1 MHYALCD
8 YVLDIVQ
15 NAVEA
20 DSREVRIEF
29 AESEEAI
36 SIVVSDDGR
45 GMTAEERERALD
57 PFYSDG
63 TKHVKR
69 KVGLGLPFLAQAV
82 AQAGGEWS
90 LESER
95 GKGTTVSFRFPK
107 GNVDC
112 PPIGD
117 VPGLFLSALS
127 LPGGHEMVV
136 RRVKPTS
143 AGETGG
149 GSSEYEL
156 RRSELSE
163 AVGGL
168 ERVASLALLR
178 EYLESQE
185 ENIEPDA

>member
-1 MHYALCD
+1 VHYALCD
-8 YVLDIVQ
+8 YVLDIAQ

-20 DSREVRIEF
+20 GAGAVRIELD
-29 AESEEAI
+29 ESEE
-36 SIVVSDDGR
+36 SVRVSVSDDGR
-45 GMTAEERERALD
+45 GMSATERERALD

-63 TKHVKR
+63 TKHARR

-95 GKGTTVSFRFPK
+95 GAGTTVAFSFPK

-112 PPIGD
+112 PPLGD
-117 VPGLFLSALS
+117 VPGLFLSALC
-127 LPGGHEMVV
+127 LPGGYEMVI
-136 RRVKPTS
+136 RRS
-143 AGETGG
+143 RRGAGAGAGG
-149 GSSEYEL
+149 AAYEL

-168 ERVASLALLR
+168 ERASSLALLR
-178 EYLESQE
+178 DYLASQE
-185 ENIEPDA
+185 ENE

>member
-8 YVLDIVQ
+8 YVLDIAQ

-20 DSREVRIEF
+20 GSNEVRVDF
-29 AESEEAI
+29 VESEETI
-36 SIVVSDDGR
+36 SVIVSDDGR
-45 GMTAEERERALD
+45 GMAEAERERALD

-63 TKHVKR
+63 TKHAKR

-82 AQAGGEWS
+82 AQTGGVWS
-90 LESER
+90 VDSEKGR
-95 GKGTTVSFRFPK
+95 GTTVAFSFPK

-112 PPIGD
+112 PPVGD
-117 VPGLFLSALS
+117 VPGLFLSVLC
-127 LPGGHEMVV
+127 LPGGQEIVI
-136 RRVKPTS
+136 RRVKAV
-143 AGETGG
+143 AGV
-149 GSSEYEL
+149 SSEYEL

-168 ERVASLALLR
+168 ERVSSLALLR

-185 ENIEPDA
+185 A

>member
-8 YVLDIVQ
+8 YVLDIAQ

-20 DSREVRIEF
+20 GSREVRIEF
-29 AESEEAI
+29 VESEEAI
-36 SIVVSDDGR
+36 DVLVSDDGR
-45 GMTAEERERALD
+45 GMTAEERKRALD

-63 TKHVKR
+63 TKHARR

-82 AQAGGEWS
+82 AQADGIWS

-95 GKGTTVSFRFPK
+95 GRGTKVSFRFPK

-112 PPIGD
+112 PPVGD
-117 VPGLFLSALS
+117 VPGLFLSALC

-136 RRVKPTS
+136 RRVKPAP
-143 AGETGG
+143 AGGAGG

-156 RRSELSE
+156 RRSELAE

-168 ERVASLALLR
+168 ERASSLSLIR

-185 ENIEPDA
+185 ENIEPGA